1 MNIGSAARAS
11 GVSAKTIR
19 YYESIGLLP
28 EPKRADNGYRT
39 YGRDDVETLRFIQ
52 TARHLGF
59 AVRDVASLLDL
70 WRDRQRAS
78 ADVKRLARR
87 QIEAIENRIVR
98 LREMRDTL
106 VELSARCSG
115 DDRPECPILER
126 LAAGEAGVEL
136 DTGDRE

>member
-1 MNIGSAARAS
+1 MNIGGAAQAS
-11 GVSAKTIR
+11 GVNPKTIR

-28 EPKRADNGYRT
+28 EPKRAVNGYRT
-39 YGRDDVETLRFIQ
+39 YGRGDVETLRFIQ

-59 AVRDVASLLDL
+59 SVRDVASLLDL
-70 WRDRQRAS
+70 WHDRRRAS

-87 QIEAIENRIVR
+87 QIDAIESRIEG

-106 VELSARCSG
+106 LELSARCSG

-126 LAAGEAGVEL
+126 LAAGETGADVK
-136 DTGDRE
+136 TGDEK